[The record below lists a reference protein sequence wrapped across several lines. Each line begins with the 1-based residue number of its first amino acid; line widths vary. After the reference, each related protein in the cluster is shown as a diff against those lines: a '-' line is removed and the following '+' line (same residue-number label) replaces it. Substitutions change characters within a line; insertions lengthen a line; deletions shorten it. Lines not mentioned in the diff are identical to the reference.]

1 MRKRTPQPDPD
12 FAPKLEVAK
21 SASWAQLLFQCARLI
36 NEQALAQVQ
45 RRTGHAVR
53 PSHTTLFPHIDLE
66 GTRPSVMAAKLGI
79 SKQAVGQMVEELS
92 QMGLLERV
100 PDPRDARAYLVR
112 FSAQGRKGL
121 FAGLALLREIEA
133 DLASQVGA
141 ADIEQMHRTLIR
153 LLAAL
158 KAC

>member
-1 MRKRTPQPDPD
+1 MRKRRLKDDPG
-12 FAPKLEVAK
+12 FASKLEAAK
-21 SASWAQLLFQCARLI
+21 TASWAQLLFQCARLI
-36 NEQALAQVQ
+36 NEQALTQVH

-66 GTRPSVMAAKLGI
+66 GTRPSVLATKLGI

-92 QMGLLERV
+92 QMGMLERV
-100 PDPRDARAYLVR
+100 PDPSDARAYLVR
-112 FSAQGRKGL
+112 FSEQGRKGL

-141 ADIEQMHRTLIR
+141 ADIEHMHRTLVR

-158 KAC
+158 KPG